1 MRHIKKL
8 LLILIL
14 FTLLCGIIGCKQ
26 EKSSIGNE
34 ENLSST
40 SKEKEVTI
48 IYDNKEEE
56 PPNESDEQKLE
67 KPDGKGI
74 NSLTGLWI
82 DESIVSRRP
91 VAVVINNIKKALPQ
105 SGISQ
110 ADVIYETLAEGE
122 ITRLIA
128 LFKNFDA
135 KKIGPLRS
143 ARHYFIDFAL
153 NHDAVFVH
161 HGVSPLAATA
171 IKNLK
176 PDNLNSLSH
185 LEKTLT
191 WRDSTR
197 RKQRGM
203 FEHSLYTNTEKILKT
218 WNTVGYRMKLKES
231 YLPMFVF
238 NEKDWTPIGSEAKK
252 VTIHFSKV
260 YMPEFHFDDE
270 SALYLRN
277 QFSKPHTD
285 EYNGEQLAVKNIFIL
300 FTDIWTIKGDE
311 AFRRDMNLIT
321 NGTGKYITNGRAIPI
336 TWSRKS
342 NHSPYV
348 FRDIDGNILK
358 VNRGKTWIC
367 IFPKNN
373 KIEIS

>member
-1 MRHIKKL
+1 MGHIKKV
-8 LLILIL
+8 LLILLI
-14 FTLLCGIIGCKQ
+14 FTLLHGIIGCKQ
-26 EKSSIGNE
+26 ENNSIENT

-40 SKEKEVTI
+40 SKEKEIQIV
-48 IYDNKEEE
+48 YDNEGEEAANEINEQKEE
-56 PPNESDEQKLE
+56 
-67 KPDGKGI
+67 KPGGKGV

-91 VAVVINNIKKALPQ
+91 VAVVINNIRKALPQ

-110 ADVIYETLAEGE
+110 AGVIYETLAEGE

-128 LFKNFDA
+128 LFKDFNA

-176 PDNLNSLSH
+176 PANLDSLSH
-185 LEKTLT
+185 LEKTLS

-218 WNTVGYRMKLKES
+218 WNTVGYRMNLKES

-238 NEKDWTPIGSEAKK
+238 SEKDWTPIGSEAKK

-260 YMPEFHFDDE
+260 YVPEFYFDNE
-270 SALYLRN
+270 TGLYLRN
-277 QFSKPHTD
+277 QFGKPHID
-285 EYNGEQLAVKNIFIL
+285 EYNGEQLSVKNIFIL
-300 FTDIWTIKGDE
+300 FTDIWTIKGDD

-321 NGTGKYITNGRAIPI
+321 SGTGKYITNGRAIPI

-342 NHSPYV
+342 NYSPYI
-348 FRDIDGNILK
+348 FKDIDGNILEINK
-358 VNRGKTWIC
+358 GKTWIC

-373 KIEIS
+373 KIEIR